1 MEESILSDHSFTLS
15 MNEVLQRETRRKTEN
30 TYKDAYIENLISEIT
45 FLKDE
50 ILYLREDGKRKSDEI
65 LLLLKLLQK
74 TKIIINTDMDIEK
87 PQHTTLN
94 KNAENLD
101 SSRNVNELSTSMNI
115 NESQNILNS
124 TINGDL
130 TNDSKNNVIIEE
142 TIMENTNINLEHIN
156 DNRVTFNEQ
165 IEVIVENT
173 NINVEHIPIN
183 EQIEMIRKD
192 EHRKFLNKVKSDT
205 DIKNEST
212 DIKDESVNILSD
224 TERRYAW
231 TEKTLCVM
239 GDSIIGGLEERRLG
253 RNGIKVKV
261 RCFPGCTIS
270 DMNDYCKPILK
281 KKPSHIVLHVGT
293 NDTNKFCSRE
303 IIDKLLSL
311 KNYIQSELPN
321 CKIALST
328 PTCRY
333 DDAKSGL
340 TVKHVCDHMKAL
352 GLDIVD
358 NGNITGIHL
367 GKRGL
372 HLNGKGTG
380 RLAMNIISYMQGL

>member
-124 TINGDL
+124 TMNGKDQGDL

-142 TIMENTNINLEHIN
+142 TIMENTNIN
-156 DNRVTFNEQ
+156 
-165 IEVIVENT
+165 
-173 NINVEHIPIN
+173 VEHIYENRVPIN
-183 EQIEMIRKD
+183 EEIEMICKNK
-192 EHRKFLNKVKSDT
+192 HRKFLGKVKS
-205 DIKNEST
+205 
-212 DIKDESVNILSD
+212 
-224 TERRYAW
+224 ER
-231 TEKTLCVM
+231 
-239 GDSIIGGLEERRLG
+239 
-253 RNGIKVKV
+253 
-261 RCFPGCTIS
+261 
-270 DMNDYCKPILK
+270 
-281 KKPSHIVLHVGT
+281 
-293 NDTNKFCSRE
+293 
-303 IIDKLLSL
+303 
-311 KNYIQSELPN
+311 
-321 CKIALST
+321 
-328 PTCRY
+328 
-333 DDAKSGL
+333 
-340 TVKHVCDHMKAL
+340 
-352 GLDIVD
+352 
-358 NGNITGIHL
+358 
-367 GKRGL
+367 
-372 HLNGKGTG
+372 
-380 RLAMNIISYMQGL
+380 